1 MSRPMVLVFLL
12 VFLIV
17 TSQLEWKQ
25 QLAKELWASSGIFQ
39 EQLHIADKEEFFKE
53 KIILSQEK
61 DIKRLNELV
70 QSLQHQLLQCRMGIK
85 MIDMS
90 RNPLSVNANEI

>member
-1 MSRPMVLVFLL
+1 MPRPMVLVFLL

-25 QLAKELWASSGIFQ
+25 QLAKELEASSGIFQ
-39 EQLHIADKEEFFKE
+39 EQLHIADKDGFFKE

-61 DIKRLNELV
+61 DIKRLKELV
-70 QSLQHQLLQCRMGIK
+70 QSFQHQLLQCRMGIK
-85 MIDMS
+85 MINVS
-90 RNPLSVNANEI
+90 RNPLSANADEI